1 MAATLEEILV
11 SVWRQALVEEARTV
25 TVGDKS
31 FPVLRTTQSQLREV
45 DFQFEDHELRGL
57 EQNPKTTSRWARLA
71 REGKKVMQFQTQGA
85 TLRSRSEEHTS
96 ELQSPDH
103 LVCRLLLE

>member
-1 MAATLEEILV
+1 MMAATIEEILV

-31 FPVLRTTQSQLREV
+31 FPVRRTSRSRLREV

-57 EQNPKTTSRWARLA
+57 EQNPKTASRWARLA
-71 REGKKVMQFQTQGA
+71 SEGEKVMQFLSAGRYISVVVDRRVQFYGKPA
-85 TLRSRSEEHTS
+85 
-96 ELQSPDH
+96 PPG
-103 LVCRLLLE
+103 